1 MIPDSSDSAREE
13 GLVGRYTIRRLLQM
27 IPVIIGTTLLI
38 FLMVWALPGNPF
50 AGRCGDRPCPES
62 YIQAM
67 TEKFNLDEP
76 WYVQYGLYMQNLLTG
91 DFGETFNGREVIDE
105 LARTYPTTV
114 KLAAMAILF
123 EVVIGIGAGIL
134 AGLRRG
140 GFIDNLVLLITLFV
154 ISIPIFVIGY
164 MAQLVF
170 GVQLGWFPVTVG
182 SDATVYKL
190 LLPAMVLAAGSLAYV
205 ARVMRTNLVENLRS
219 DYVRTAVAKGMP
231 RRRVVGV
238 HTVRNSLIPVITL
251 IGADF
256 GALLGGAIVTEGIFN
271 IQGVG
276 GLIFQN
282 IRLREGAM
290 VTGAVTVLVLI
301 FLLVNLFVDLL
312 YAALD
317 PRIRYD

>member
-1 MIPDSSDSAREE
+1 M
-13 GLVGRYTIRRLLQM
+13 GRYTIRRLLQM

-50 AGRCGDRPCPES
+50 VGRCGDRPCPEN
-62 YIQAM
+62 YVQMM
-67 TEKFNLDEP
+67 TDKFNLDEP
-76 WYVQYGLYMQNLLTG
+76 WYIQYGLYMQNLVTG
-91 DFGETFNGREVIDE
+91 DFGETFNGRQVIDE
-105 LARTYPTTV
+105 LTRAYPVTV

-123 EVVIGIGAGIL
+123 EVVIGIAAGIM

-140 GFIDNLVLLITLFV
+140 GFIDNLVLLSTLLV

-164 MAQLVF
+164 LAQLVF
-170 GVQLGWFPVTVG
+170 GVQLGWFPVTV
-182 SDATVYKL
+182 SSEATTYEL

-219 DYVRTAVAKGMP
+219 DYVRTAVAKGLK
-231 RRRVVGV
+231 RRRVVGI

-271 IQGVG
+271 IKGVG

>member
-1 MIPDSSDSAREE
+1 M
-13 GLVGRYTIRRLLQM
+13 GRYTIRRLLQM

-50 AGRCGDRPCPES
+50 AGRCGDRPCPEA
-62 YIQAM
+62 YVQQM
-67 TEKFNLDEP
+67 TAKFNLDEP
-76 WYVQYGLYMQNLLTG
+76 WYVQYGLYMQNLVTG
-91 DFGETFNGREVIDE
+91 DFGETFNGRQVIDE
-105 LARTYPTTV
+105 LARTYPTTA
-114 KLAAMAILF
+114 KLAALAILF
-123 EVVIGIGAGIL
+123 EVVIGIGAGIM

-140 GFIDNLVLLITLFV
+140 GFADNMVLLSTLFV

-164 MAQLVF
+164 LAQLVF
-170 GVQLGWFPVTVG
+170 GVQLGWFPVTV
-182 SDATVYKL
+182 SREATFYEL

-219 DYVRTAVAKGMP
+219 DYVRTAVAKGLP
-231 RRRVVGV
+231 RQRVVGI

-276 GLIFQN
+276 GLIFQS

-290 VTGAVTVLVLI
+290 VTGAVTVLVLL
-301 FLLVNLFVDLL
+301 FLLVNLLVDLL

>member
-1 MIPDSSDSAREE
+1 M
-13 GLVGRYTIRRLLQM
+13 GRYTIRRLLQM

-50 AGRCGDRPCPES
+50 AGRCGDRPCPDA
-62 YIQAM
+62 YVQAM
-67 TEKFNLDEP
+67 TAKFNLDEP
-76 WYVQYGLYMQNLLTG
+76 WYVQYGLYMQHLLTG
-91 DFGETFNGREVIDE
+91 DFGETFSGRQVVEE
-105 LARTYPTTV
+105 LARTYPTTL
-114 KLAAMAILF
+114 KLAALAILF
-123 EVVIGIGAGIL
+123 EVVIGIGAGIM

-140 GFIDNLVLLITLFV
+140 GFFDNLVLLSTLLV

-164 MAQLVF
+164 LAQLIF
-170 GVQLGWFPVTVG
+170 GVQLGWFPVTVSG
-182 SDATVYKL
+182 EATVYEL

-219 DYVRTAVAKGMP
+219 DYVRTATAKGMR
-231 RRRVVGV
+231 RRRVVGI

-271 IQGVG
+271 IRGVG

>member
-1 MIPDSSDSAREE
+1 M
-13 GLVGRYTIRRLLQM
+13 GRYTIRRLLQM

-50 AGRCGDRPCPES
+50 AGRCGDRPCPEA
-62 YIQAM
+62 YVQQM
-67 TEKFNLDEP
+67 TAKFNLDEP
-76 WYVQYGLYMQNLLTG
+76 WYVQYGLYMQNLITG
-91 DFGETFNGREVIDE
+91 DFGETFNGRQVIDE
-105 LARTYPTTV
+105 LARTYPTTA
-114 KLAAMAILF
+114 KLAALAILF
-123 EVVIGIGAGIL
+123 EVVIGIGAGIM

-140 GFIDNLVLLITLFV
+140 GFADNMVLLSTLFV

-164 MAQLVF
+164 LAQLVF
-170 GVQLGWFPVTVG
+170 GVQLGWFPVTV
-182 SDATVYKL
+182 SREATFYEL

-219 DYVRTAVAKGMP
+219 DYVRTAVAKGLP
-231 RRRVVGV
+231 RQRVVGI

-276 GLIFQN
+276 GLIFQS

-290 VTGAVTVLVLI
+290 VTGAVTVLVLL
-301 FLLVNLFVDLL
+301 FLLVNLLVDLL

>member
-1 MIPDSSDSAREE
+1 
-13 GLVGRYTIRRLLQM
+13 VGRYTIRRLLQM

-38 FLMVWALPGNPF
+38 FLAVWALPGNPF
-50 AGRCGDRPCPES
+50 AGRCGDRPCPEA
-62 YIQAM
+62 YVQAM
-67 TEKFNLDEP
+67 TDKFNLDEP
-76 WYVQYGLYMQNLLTG
+76 WYVQYGLYMQNLVTG
-91 DFGETFNGREVIDE
+91 DFGESFNGRQVIDE
-105 LARTYPTTV
+105 LARTYPTTL

-123 EVVIGIGAGIL
+123 EIVIGIAAGIM

-140 GFIDNLVLLITLFV
+140 GFLDNLVLLSTLLV

-164 MAQLVF
+164 LAQLIF
-170 GVQLGWFPVTVG
+170 GVQLGWFPPTV
-182 SDATVYKL
+182 SSEATVYEL

-205 ARVMRTNLVENLRS
+205 ARVMRTNLVENVRS

-231 RRRVVGV
+231 RRRVVGI

-271 IQGVG
+271 IKGVG

-301 FLLVNLFVDLL
+301 FLLVNLLVDLL

>member
-1 MIPDSSDSAREE
+1 
-13 GLVGRYTIRRLLQM
+13 VGRYTIRRLLQM

-50 AGRCGDRPCPES
+50 AGRCGDRPCPEA
-62 YIQAM
+62 YVQAM
-67 TEKFNLDEP
+67 TEKFNLNEP

-91 DFGETFNGREVIDE
+91 DFGETFNGRQVVDE
-105 LARTYPTTV
+105 LARTYPTTA
-114 KLAAMAILF
+114 KLAALAILF
-123 EVVIGIGAGIL
+123 EVVIGIGAGIM

-140 GFIDNLVLLITLFV
+140 GFFDNLTLLTTLFV

-182 SDATVYKL
+182 PEATVYQL

-219 DYVRTAVAKGMP
+219 DYVRTATAKGMA
-231 RRRVVGV
+231 RRRVVGI
-238 HTVRNSLIPVITL
+238 HTVRNSLIPVVTL

-256 GALLGGAIVTEGIFN
+256 GALLGGAIITEGIFN

-290 VTGAVTVLVLI
+290 VTGAVTVLVLL
-301 FLLVNLFVDLL
+301 FLLVNLLVDLL

>member
-1 MIPDSSDSAREE
+1 M
-13 GLVGRYTIRRLLQM
+13 GRYTIRRLLQM

-50 AGRCGDRPCPES
+50 VGRCGDRPCPED
-62 YIQAM
+62 YVQAM

-76 WYVQYGLYMQNLLTG
+76 WYVQYGLYMQNLVTG
-91 DFGETFNGREVIDE
+91 DFGETFNGRQVIDE
-105 LARTYPTTV
+105 LARAYPVTV

-123 EVVIGIGAGIL
+123 EVVIGIAAGIM

-140 GFIDNLVLLITLFV
+140 GFIDNLVLLSTLLV

-164 MAQLVF
+164 LAQLVF
-170 GVQLGWFPVTVG
+170 GVQLGWFPVTV
-182 SDATVYKL
+182 SSEATVYEL

-219 DYVRTAVAKGMP
+219 DYVRTAVAKGLK
-231 RRRVVGV
+231 RRRVVGI

-271 IQGVG
+271 IKGVG

-290 VTGAVTVLVLI
+290 VTGAVHGAGAH
-301 FLLVNLFVDLL
+301 LL
-312 YAALD
+312 AGQPARRSALRGARPED
-317 PRIRYD
+317 SL

>member
-1 MIPDSSDSAREE
+1 
-13 GLVGRYTIRRLLQM
+13 VGRYTIRRVLQM

-38 FLMVWALPGNPF
+38 FLAVWALPGNPF
-50 AGRCGDRPCPES
+50 AGRCGDRPCPEA
-62 YIQAM
+62 YVQAM

-76 WYVQYGLYMQNLLTG
+76 WFVQYGLYMQNLVTG
-91 DFGETFNGREVIDE
+91 DFGETFNGRQVVDE
-105 LARTYPTTV
+105 LARTYPVTV
-114 KLAAMAILF
+114 KLAALAILF
-123 EVVIGIGAGIL
+123 EVVIGIAAGIM

-140 GFIDNLVLLITLFV
+140 GFFDNLVLLSTLFV

-164 MAQLVF
+164 LAQLIF
-170 GVQLGWFPVTVG
+170 GVQLGWFPVTV
-182 SDATVYKL
+182 SSEATVYEL

-205 ARVMRTNLVENLRS
+205 ARVMRTNLVENIRS

-256 GALLGGAIVTEGIFN
+256 GALLAGAIVTEGIFN
-271 IQGVG
+271 IKGVG
-276 GLIFQN
+276 GLIFQS

-290 VTGAVTVLVLI
+290 VVGAVTVLVLI
-301 FLLVNLFVDLL
+301 FLLVNLLVDLL

>member
-1 MIPDSSDSAREE
+1 
-13 GLVGRYTIRRLLQM
+13 VGRYTIRRLLQM

-38 FLMVWALPGNPF
+38 FLAVWALPGNPF

-62 YIQAM
+62 YVQAM
-67 TEKFNLDEP
+67 TQKFNLDEP
-76 WYVQYGLYMQNLLTG
+76 WYVQYGLYMQNLVTG
-91 DFGETFNGREVIDE
+91 DFGETFNGRQVLDE
-105 LARTYPTTV
+105 LARTYPVTV
-114 KLAAMAILF
+114 KLAALAILF
-123 EVVIGIGAGIL
+123 EVVLGIGAGIM

-140 GFIDNLVLLITLFV
+140 GFFDNLVLLSTLFV

-170 GVQLGWFPVTVG
+170 GVQLGWFPVTV
-182 SDATVYKL
+182 SSEATVYEL

-205 ARVMRTNLVENLRS
+205 ARVMRTNLVENIRS

-231 RRRVVGV
+231 RRRVVGI

-271 IQGVG
+271 IKGVG

-301 FLLVNLFVDLL
+301 FLLVNLLVDLL

>member
-1 MIPDSSDSAREE
+1 
-13 GLVGRYTIRRLLQM
+13 VGRYTIRRLLQM

-38 FLMVWALPGNPF
+38 FLAVWALPGNPF
-50 AGRCGDRPCPES
+50 AGRCGDRPCPEQ
-62 YIQAM
+62 YVQAM
-67 TEKFNLDEP
+67 TEKFNLDDP
-76 WYVQYGLYMQNLLTG
+76 WYVQYGLYMQNLVTG
-91 DFGETFNGREVIDE
+91 DFGETFNGRQVIDE
-105 LARTYPTTV
+105 LARTYPTTM
-114 KLAAMAILF
+114 KLAALAILF
-123 EVVIGIGAGIL
+123 EVVIGIAAGIM

-140 GFIDNLVLLITLFV
+140 GFLDNLVLLSTLVV

-164 MAQLVF
+164 LAQLIF
-170 GVQLGWFPVTVG
+170 GVQLGWFPPTV
-182 SDATVYKL
+182 SSEATVYEL

-205 ARVMRTNLVENLRS
+205 ARVMRTNLVENIRS

-231 RRRVVGV
+231 RRRVVGI

-271 IQGVG
+271 IKGVG

-301 FLLVNLFVDLL
+301 FLLVNLLVDLL

>member
-1 MIPDSSDSAREE
+1 M
-13 GLVGRYTIRRLLQM
+13 GRYTIRRLLQM

-50 AGRCGDRPCPES
+50 AGRCGDRPCPDA

-67 TEKFNLDEP
+67 TQKFNLDEP

-91 DFGETFNGREVIDE
+91 DFGETFSGRQVVEE
-105 LARTYPTTV
+105 LARTYPTTL
-114 KLAAMAILF
+114 KLAALAILF
-123 EVVIGIGAGIL
+123 EVVIGIGAGIM

-140 GFIDNLVLLITLFV
+140 GFFDNLVLLSTLFV

-164 MAQLVF
+164 LAQLIF
-170 GVQLGWFPVTVG
+170 GVQLGWFPVTVSG
-182 SDATVYKL
+182 EATVYEL

-219 DYVRTAVAKGMP
+219 DYVRTATAKGMR
-231 RRRVVGV
+231 RRRVVGI

-271 IQGVG
+271 IRGVG

-301 FLLVNLFVDLL
+301 FLLVNLLVDLL

>member
-1 MIPDSSDSAREE
+1 
-13 GLVGRYTIRRLLQM
+13 VGRYAIRRLLQM

-50 AGRCGDRPCPES
+50 AGRCGDRPCPEA
-62 YIQAM
+62 YVAAM
-67 TEKFNLDEP
+67 TDKFNLNEP
-76 WYVQYGLYMQNLLTG
+76 WYVQYGLYMQNLVTG
-91 DFGETFNGREVIDE
+91 DFGETFNGRQVIDE
-105 LARTYPTTV
+105 LARTYPTTA
-114 KLAAMAILF
+114 KLAALAILF
-123 EVVIGIGAGIL
+123 EIVIGIGAGIM

-140 GFIDNLVLLITLFV
+140 GFIDNLVLLSTLLV

-164 MAQLVF
+164 LGQLVI
-170 GVQLGWFPVTVG
+170 GVQLGWFPVTV
-182 SDATVYKL
+182 SSEATVYEL

-219 DYVRTAVAKGMP
+219 DYVRTAVAKGMT
-231 RRRVVGV
+231 RRRVVGI

-301 FLLVNLFVDLL
+301 FLLVNLLVDLL

>member
-1 MIPDSSDSAREE
+1 M
-13 GLVGRYTIRRLLQM
+13 GRYTIRRLLQM

-50 AGRCGDRPCPES
+50 AGRCGDRPCPDA

-67 TEKFNLDEP
+67 TQKFNLDEP

-91 DFGETFNGREVIDE
+91 DFGETFSGRQVAEE
-105 LARTYPTTV
+105 LARTYPTTL
-114 KLAAMAILF
+114 KLAALAILF
-123 EVVIGIGAGIL
+123 EVVIGIGAGIM

-140 GFIDNLVLLITLFV
+140 GFIDNLVLLSTLFV

-164 MAQLVF
+164 LAQLIF
-170 GVQLGWFPVTVG
+170 GVQLGWFPVTVSG
-182 SDATVYKL
+182 DATVYEL

-219 DYVRTAVAKGMP
+219 DYVRTATAKGMR
-231 RRRVVGV
+231 RRRVVGI

-271 IQGVG
+271 IRGVG

-301 FLLVNLFVDLL
+301 FLLVNLLVDLL

>member
-1 MIPDSSDSAREE
+1 M
-13 GLVGRYTIRRLLQM
+13 GRYTIRRLLQM

-50 AGRCGDRPCPES
+50 AGRCGDRPCPEA

-67 TEKFNLDEP
+67 TQKFNLDEP
-76 WYVQYGLYMQNLLTG
+76 WYVQYGIYMQNLVTG
-91 DFGETFNGREVIDE
+91 DFGETFNGRQVIDE
-105 LARTYPTTV
+105 LARTYPTTA
-114 KLAAMAILF
+114 KLAALAILF
-123 EVVIGIGAGIL
+123 EVVIGIAAGIL

-140 GFIDNLVLLITLFV
+140 GFIDNLVLLSTLLV

-164 MAQLVF
+164 LAQLIF
-170 GVQLGWFPVTVG
+170 GVQLGLFPVTV
-182 SDATVYKL
+182 SREATLYEL
-190 LLPAMVLAAGSLAYV
+190 LLPAMVLAAGTLAYV
-205 ARVMRTNLVENLRS
+205 ARVMRTNLVENMRS

-256 GALLGGAIVTEGIFN
+256 GFLLGGAVVTEGIFN

-276 GLIFQN
+276 GLIFQS
-282 IRLREGAM
+282 IRLREGAV

-301 FLLVNLFVDLL
+301 FLLVNLLVDLL

>member
-1 MIPDSSDSAREE
+1 M
-13 GLVGRYTIRRLLQM
+13 GRYTIRRLLQM

-50 AGRCGDRPCPES
+50 AGRCGDRPCPEA

-67 TEKFNLDEP
+67 TQKFNLDEP
-76 WYVQYGLYMQNLLTG
+76 WYVQYGIYMQNLVTG
-91 DFGETFNGREVIDE
+91 DFGETFNGRQVIDE
-105 LARTYPTTV
+105 LARTYPTTA
-114 KLAAMAILF
+114 KLAALAILF
-123 EVVIGIGAGIL
+123 EVVIGIAAGIL

-140 GFIDNLVLLITLFV
+140 GFIDNLVLLSTLLV

-164 MAQLVF
+164 LGQLIF
-170 GVQLGWFPVTVG
+170 GVQLGWFPVTV
-182 SDATVYKL
+182 SREATPYEL
-190 LLPAMVLAAGSLAYV
+190 LLPAMVLAAGTLAYV
-205 ARVMRTNLVENLRS
+205 ARVMRTNLVENMRS

-256 GALLGGAIVTEGIFN
+256 GALLGGAVVTEGIFN

-276 GLIFQN
+276 GLIFQS
-282 IRLREGAM
+282 IRLREGAL

-301 FLLVNLFVDLL
+301 FLLVNLLVDLL

>member
-1 MIPDSSDSAREE
+1 
-13 GLVGRYTIRRLLQM
+13 VGRYTIRRLLQM

-38 FLMVWALPGNPF
+38 FLAVWALPGNPF
-50 AGRCGDRPCPES
+50 AGRCGDRPCPEA
-62 YIQAM
+62 YVQAM
-67 TEKFNLDEP
+67 TEKFNLNEP
-76 WYVQYGLYMQNLLTG
+76 WYVQYGLYMQNLVTG
-91 DFGETFNGREVIDE
+91 DFGESFNGRQVIDE
-105 LARTYPTTV
+105 LARTYPTTL

-123 EVVIGIGAGIL
+123 EIVIGIAAGIM

-140 GFIDNLVLLITLFV
+140 GFLDNLVLLSTLLV

-164 MAQLVF
+164 LAQLIF
-170 GVQLGWFPVTVG
+170 GVQLGWFPPTV
-182 SDATVYKL
+182 SSEATVYEL

-205 ARVMRTNLVENLRS
+205 ARVMRTNLVENVRS

-231 RRRVVGV
+231 RRRVVGI

-271 IQGVG
+271 IKGVG

-301 FLLVNLFVDLL
+301 FLLVNLLVDLL

>member
-1 MIPDSSDSAREE
+1 
-13 GLVGRYTIRRLLQM
+13 VGRYTIRRLLQM

-38 FLMVWALPGNPF
+38 FLAVWALPGNPF
-50 AGRCGDRPCPES
+50 AGRCGDRPCPEA
-62 YIQAM
+62 YVQAM
-67 TEKFNLDEP
+67 TDKFNLDEP
-76 WYVQYGLYMQNLLTG
+76 WYIQYGLYMQNLVTG
-91 DFGETFNGREVIDE
+91 DFGETFNGRQVIDE
-105 LARTYPTTV
+105 LARTYPVTL
-114 KLAAMAILF
+114 KLAVMAIFF
-123 EVVIGIGAGIL
+123 EVVIGIAAGIM

-140 GFIDNLVLLITLFV
+140 GFLDNLVLLSTLCV

-164 MAQLVF
+164 LAQLIF
-170 GVQLGWFPVTVG
+170 GVQLGWFPPTV
-182 SDATVYKL
+182 SSEATVYEL
-190 LLPAMVLAAGSLAYV
+190 FLPALVLASGSLAYV
-205 ARVMRTNLVENLRS
+205 ARVMRTNLVENIRS
-219 DYVRTAVAKGMP
+219 DYVRTAVAKGMT
-231 RRRVVGV
+231 RRRVVGI

-256 GALLGGAIVTEGIFN
+256 GALLAGAIVTEGIFN
-271 IQGVG
+271 IKGVG

-301 FLLVNLFVDLL
+301 FLLVNLLVDLL

>member
-1 MIPDSSDSAREE
+1 
-13 GLVGRYTIRRLLQM
+13 VGRYTIRRLLQM

-50 AGRCGDRPCPES
+50 AGRCGDRPCPEA
-62 YIQAM
+62 YVQAM
-67 TEKFNLDEP
+67 TDKFNLDDP
-76 WYVQYGLYMQNLLTG
+76 WYVQYALYMQGLLTG
-91 DFGETFNGREVIDE
+91 DFGETFSGRQVIDE

-123 EVVIGIGAGIL
+123 EVVIGIAAGIL

-140 GFIDNLVLLITLFV
+140 GFIDNLVLLSTLLV
-154 ISIPIFVIGY
+154 ISIPIFVLGA

-182 SDATVYKL
+182 PDATVYKL

-219 DYVRTAVAKGMP
+219 DYVRTAVAKGMR

-256 GALLGGAIVTEGIFN
+256 GALLGGAIITEGIFN

-276 GLIFQN
+276 GLIYQN

-301 FLLVNLFVDLL
+301 FLLVNLLVDLL

>member
-1 MIPDSSDSAREE
+1 M
-13 GLVGRYTIRRLLQM
+13 GRYTIRRLLQM

-50 AGRCGDRPCPES
+50 AGRCGDRPCPDA

-67 TEKFNLDEP
+67 TQKFNLDEP

-91 DFGETFNGREVIDE
+91 DFGETFSGRQVAEE
-105 LARTYPTTV
+105 LARTYPTTL
-114 KLAAMAILF
+114 KLAALAILF
-123 EVVIGIGAGIL
+123 EVVIGIGAGIM

-140 GFIDNLVLLITLFV
+140 GFIDNLVLLSTLFV

-164 MAQLVF
+164 LAQLIF
-170 GVQLGWFPVTVG
+170 GVQLGWFPVTVSG
-182 SDATVYKL
+182 DATVYEL
-190 LLPAMVLAAGSLAYV
+190 LLPAMVLAAGRLAYV

-219 DYVRTAVAKGMP
+219 DYVRTATAKGMR
-231 RRRVVGV
+231 RRRVVGI

-271 IQGVG
+271 IRGVG

-301 FLLVNLFVDLL
+301 FLLVNLLVDLL

>member
-1 MIPDSSDSAREE
+1 
-13 GLVGRYTIRRLLQM
+13 VGRYTIRRLLQM

-50 AGRCGDRPCPES
+50 AGRCGDRPCPEA
-62 YIQAM
+62 YVQAM
-67 TEKFNLDEP
+67 TEKFNLNEP

-91 DFGETFNGREVIDE
+91 DFGETFNGRQVVDE
-105 LARTYPTTV
+105 LARTYPTTA
-114 KLAAMAILF
+114 KLAALAILF
-123 EVVIGIGAGIL
+123 EVVIGIGAGIM

-140 GFIDNLVLLITLFV
+140 GFFDNLILLTTLFV

-182 SDATVYKL
+182 PEATVYQL

-219 DYVRTAVAKGMP
+219 DYVRTATAKGMA
-231 RRRVVGV
+231 RRRVVGI
-238 HTVRNSLIPVITL
+238 HTVRNSLIPVVTL

-256 GALLGGAIVTEGIFN
+256 GALLGGAIITEGIFN

-290 VTGAVTVLVLI
+290 VTGAVTVLVLL
-301 FLLVNLFVDLL
+301 FLLVNLLVDLL